1 MWFCGQLDSGL
12 LCLGG
17 FYNEAGVLY
26 GSSFINVLCELK
38 GLPLF
43 KSEKKRSEKC
53 LEPGLQEAVGIWR
66 NVSKTAFET
75 SFLCSIAKEAGK
87 QSFLDLRN
95 IGRCFQTLN

>member
-43 KSEKKRSEKC
+43 KSEKKGSEKC
-53 LEPGLQEAVGIWR
+53 LEPGLQEATGIW
-66 NVSKTAFET
+66 
-75 SFLCSIAKEAGK
+75 G
-87 QSFLDLRN
+87 
-95 IGRCFQTLN
+95 IGELSANSEQNPTVGLWAV